1 MAQQTL
7 EVKTTEDHRIKL
19 SELQNYRP
27 NMWPLVLRNDQS
39 SQEPYPSRLWHTR
52 PSNSASQSLVL
63 AAIILY
69 VLPQWGWVGEAM
81 SGSYARLLS

>member
-1 MAQQTL
+1 MTRAAKNRIPQDSGTL
-7 EVKTTEDHRIKL
+7 DRH
-19 SELQNYRP
+19 
-27 NMWPLVLRNDQS
+27 
-39 SQEPYPSRLWHTR
+39 
-52 PSNSASQSLVL
+52 NSASQSLVL